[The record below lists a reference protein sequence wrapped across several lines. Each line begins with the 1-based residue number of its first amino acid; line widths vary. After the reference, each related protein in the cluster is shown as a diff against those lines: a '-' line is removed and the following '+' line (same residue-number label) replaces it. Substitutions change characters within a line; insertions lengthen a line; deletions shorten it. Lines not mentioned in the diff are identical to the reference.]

1 MNLRPYIAQIRS
13 NLRLMGRDRSVL
25 FFSYLFP
32 LSFFFLFAQSFHATE
47 STGAMTQVITMVL
60 IIGVLGN
67 GFFGAGMRA
76 VQDRET
82 NVLRR
87 FKVAPVGPLP
97 IIVAGIVSGLV
108 AFFPSVFLFFFFGT
122 IIYRAP
128 LPHNLLSILVFLSIG
143 VIAFRALGMIIAG
156 VVNSMQEM
164 SIITQLLYLPMLFL
178 SGATFPLS
186 MMPVWLQS
194 IAQFLPA
201 TYLFQGLQSLMLGGE
216 SFFSN
221 IIPVVALIITL
232 ACCFA

>member
-1 MNLRPYIAQIRS
+1 MSMRPYLAQIRS
-13 NLRLMGRDRSVL
+13 NLRLMARDRSVL

-32 LSFFFLFAQSFHATE
+32 LTFFFVFAQSFHAKE

-87 FKVAPVGPLP
+87 FKVAPVGALP
-97 IIVAGIVSGLV
+97 IIVAGIISGLV
-108 AFFPSVFLFFFFGT
+108 AFLPSVFLFFFFGKV
-122 IIYRAP
+122 IYGAP
-128 LPHNLLSILVFLSIG
+128 LPHNLLSILVFLCIG
-143 VIAFRALGMIIAG
+143 VIAFRALGMIIAA

-164 SIITQLLYLPMLFL
+164 SILTQLLYLPMLFL

-194 IAQFLPA
+194 VAQFLPA
-201 TYLFQGLQSLMLGGE
+201 TYLFQGLQGLMIGGE
-216 SFFSN
+216 TFWNN
-221 IIPVVALIITL
+221 IIPAVALVI
-232 ACCFA
+232 